1 MPTAL
6 PSGEKAAFI
15 AIVNVAPYPGGAN
28 EAARLQTILNTY
40 EDIPTAITRQLPLFE
55 SNNSYL
61 INAITVFNDNMMQ
74 TAGIWVNKDP
84 TIGPLTNPVLIIN
97 STINLVNIVAL
108 SPPIYNSLCIL
119 GPSLVKD
126 IVLAA
131 GVELN
136 ELYIGPGAT
145 VDVADSSNAVVSPP
159 NSPPTIIGKIYLPFE
174 KSTPSNLN
182 AIKYLSVVNQV
193 IVDPGSYYG
202 GVQASDPDLACAETV
217 SGISAQ
223 EITKNSVFVSWT
235 PPTTYLFINTSYK
248 KSNSKVWVEA
258 TEDIG
263 DFSGDSGFV
272 FRDLESDTFYDVRIA
287 VQCLNGGW
295 SFQTISFQTVCCGAG
310 TMMSLYKQCQITM
323 LISASIPS
331 PPPAQ
336 TLCNGVSIPLYYPP
350 GTTIT
355 IPYLATVNCAV
366 VSDMVID
373 NSTFQLMPFNKGL
386 GQWDASGTSIHG
398 FNDLSVVTVGMSL
411 PA

>member
-1 MPTAL
+1 MPTPL

-28 EAARLQTILNTY
+28 EAARLQTILNNY
-40 EDIPTAITRQLPLFE
+40 EDIIVAITRQLTLFE

-61 INAITVFNDNMMQ
+61 INAITCFNDNQMQ
-74 TAGIWVNKDP
+74 LVGIWVNKDSTTP
-84 TIGPLTNPVLIIN
+84 PLTNPVLIVN
-97 STINLVNIVAL
+97 STIDLVNIAPT
-108 SPPIYNSLCIL
+108 SPPQYNALCIL

-131 GVELN
+131 GIELN

-145 VDVADSSNAVVSPP
+145 VDVADGSMAIASPP
-159 NSPPTIIGKIYLPFE
+159 SSPPTIIGKIYLPFVR
-174 KSTPSNLN
+174 STPSSLN
-182 AIKYLSVVNQV
+182 AVKYLSVVNQV
-193 IVDPGSYYG
+193 VVEPGSYYG
-202 GVQASDPDLACAETV
+202 GVQATDPNLTCTETV

-223 EITKNSVFVSWT
+223 EITKDSVYVSWT
-235 PPTTYLFINTSYK
+235 APDSYLFINTSYK
-248 KSNSKVWVEA
+248 KSNSKVWIPVTDE
-258 TEDIG
+258 TGEFNGDI
-263 DFSGDSGFV
+263 GFV
-272 FRDLESDTFYDVRIA
+272 FRHLEPDTFYDVRIA

-295 SFQTISFQTVCCGAG
+295 SFNSITFQTVCCGG
-310 TMMSLYKQCQITM
+310 GNMLSLYKQCQITM
-323 LISASIPS
+323 LISSAIPS
-331 PPPAQ
+331 PPPSQ

-398 FNDLSVVTVGMSL
+398 FNDLSVITIGMSL